1 MSNQTVVI
9 KAPNMATAEFRI
21 EGTAP
26 LVVHRIDQKVAD
38 GFKSKIEQGTQ
49 PTGKKRHEARD
60 LDDICEAAKYIGE
73 TDGKRW
79 EGFNASAIRCAMISA
94 CRLCNFKMTLA
105 KLSVFVIEDG
115 RDVLNPLY
123 PLVRIK
129 GKSERTELIGRT
141 ETGVAML
148 TVRPMYY
155 PWSATLNIR
164 FDADQFKVQ
173 DITNLLSRVGEQVG
187 ICEGRPDSKNSAGM
201 GWGTFR
207 VL

>member
-9 KAPNMATAEFRI
+9 KAPNMAMAEFAI

-26 LVVHRIDQKVAD
+26 LVIHRIDQKVAD
-38 GFKSKIEQGTQ
+38 GFRTKIETGTV
-49 PTGKKRHEARD
+49 PTGKKKHEARD
-60 LDDICEAAKYIGE
+60 VDAICEAAKYVGE

-79 EGFNASAIRCAMISA
+79 EGFNASAIRCAMIDA

-105 KLSVFVIEDG
+105 KLSVFVLEDG
-115 RDVLNPLY
+115 RDVINPLY
-123 PLVRIK
+123 PLVRIH
-129 GKSERTELIGRT
+129 GKSERTELIART

-148 TVRPMYY
+148 TIRPMYF
-155 PWSATLNIR
+155 PWSAKLRIR

-173 DITNLLSRVGEQVG
+173 DVANLLSRVGEQVG
-187 ICEGRPDSKNSAGM
+187 ICEGRPNSKNSAGM